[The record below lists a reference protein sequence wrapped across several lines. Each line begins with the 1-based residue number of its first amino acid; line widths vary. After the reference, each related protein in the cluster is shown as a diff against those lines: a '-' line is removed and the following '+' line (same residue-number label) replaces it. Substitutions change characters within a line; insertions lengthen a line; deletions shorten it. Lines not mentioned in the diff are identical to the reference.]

1 METLMINIRRK
12 FIYLMTVIF
21 LISSCGGG
29 GGGGSEPATPPTPP
43 PNPTASISI
52 EPSTAYVFEAVSVT
66 WSSTNAS
73 ACTASGDW
81 SGTKSTSGTESI
93 SFETTGEKTLTVEC
107 TGSSS
112 SASSSAT
119 VSISY
124 SPLETGRYT
133 RIDGE
138 DIFVDKGTNNLFHL
152 GLNPR
157 YLTKKHSGY
166 TYGEGTDF
174 EQIFPPGH
182 WGDILMSCRS
192 ADLNGDEYPDAV
204 VGTAIGFSGGE
215 DALQYD
221 NNNPEIRERAH
232 FLINNGDGSFSN
244 GKNLIDGDN
253 YHRVTA
259 YKEVH
264 IGDLN
269 GDGLDDIATES
280 GSAGGIVRGEGILLL
295 VSQPDGT
302 YKDETSKIEFDRIDV
317 PRDGYVQENVLGAVG
332 GSIFFFDLNG
342 DGHKDLYNTYSTTSN
357 GGMPKVFL
365 SQAGEKYVPWDKWS
379 SNNRYNPE
387 LFPDA
392 GIRSGNVV
400 DFDNDGDD
408 DVVLQCY
415 NKYCFGN
422 PNEQYF
428 ADKHKNYSFDPAGV
442 DSSNG
447 FILINKDGDLDMAN
461 AIHFPKTPLGTNT
474 KNDDMHVGD
483 LDGDGYADIVT
494 VYGKANPYYVNR
506 KIQILINKNGSSLE
520 DETATRM
527 PEDLRDD
534 SSGHAEGSIMLIDYD
549 NDGDLDIYDYQFG
562 VREGIYQDKQAE
574 YPYGR
579 SGDAIFINDGN
590 GNFTYENFR
599 NGDVEELIGYDSE
612 DLDVYR
618 DDYVGKG
625 LDGGLSGMCPINF
638 GGSYGTGFVFESG
651 YENED
656 INNKGGSDYAA
667 VMFGTVR
674 KLNELDVDDE
684 TLFKAMQHIEV
695 SIEANNNGSGN
706 VYVIDGAQ
714 NRPLTGEQSLKRKK
728 SYKFVHSSD
737 HPLRFSETPD
747 GTHGGGT
754 EYTTDVTNLSGA
766 TIIQFHDST
775 PSTLYYYCD
784 IHAGMGAE
792 ITVE

>member
-1 METLMINIRRK
+1 
-12 FIYLMTVIF
+12 
-21 LISSCGGG
+21 
-29 GGGGSEPATPPTPP
+29 
-43 PNPTASISI
+43 
-52 EPSTAYVFEAVSVT
+52 
-66 WSSTNAS
+66 
-73 ACTASGDW
+73 
-81 SGTKSTSGTESI
+81 
-93 SFETTGEKTLTVEC
+93 
-107 TGSSS
+107 
-112 SASSSAT
+112 
-119 VSISY
+119 
-124 SPLETGRYT
+124 
-133 RIDGE
+133 
-138 DIFVDKGTNNLFHL
+138 
-152 GLNPR
+152 
-157 YLTKKHSGY
+157 
-166 TYGEGTDF
+166 
-174 EQIFPPGH
+174 
-182 WGDILMSCRS
+182 
-192 ADLNGDEYPDAV
+192 
-204 VGTAIGFSGGE
+204 
-215 DALQYD
+215 
-221 NNNPEIRERAH
+221 
-232 FLINNGDGSFSN
+232 
-244 GKNLIDGDN
+244 
-253 YHRVTA
+253 
-259 YKEVH
+259 
-264 IGDLN
+264 
-269 GDGLDDIATES
+269 
-280 GSAGGIVRGEGILLL
+280 
-295 VSQPDGT
+295 
-302 YKDETSKIEFDRIDV
+302 
-317 PRDGYVQENVLGAVG
+317 
-332 GSIFFFDLNG
+332 
-342 DGHKDLYNTYSTTSN
+342 
-357 GGMPKVFL
+357 
-365 SQAGEKYVPWDKWS
+365 
-379 SNNRYNPE
+379 
-387 LFPDA
+387 
-392 GIRSGNVV
+392 
-400 DFDNDGDD
+400 
-408 DVVLQCY
+408 
-415 NKYCFGN
+415 
-422 PNEQYF
+422 
-428 ADKHKNYSFDPAGV
+428 
-442 DSSNG
+442 
-447 FILINKDGDLDMAN
+447 
-461 AIHFPKTPLGTNT
+461 
-474 KNDDMHVGD
+474 
-483 LDGDGYADIVT
+483 
-494 VYGKANPYYVNR
+494 
-506 KIQILINKNGSSLE
+506 
-520 DETATRM
+520 M